1 MKRVFAY
8 KTHEYQADGIKQTI
22 EQGEAA
28 LVPDAIAD
36 RLVAANSTKLMIL
49 MDGEDLPEITPN
61 NKYVTTVKLRP
72 EYDRSMVPGGRLSPQ
87 KKELLRMA
95 RRRSRNAYLTVKP

>member
-8 KTHEYQADGIKQTI
+8 QEHTYLTDGIQQTI

-49 MDGEDLPEITPN
+49 MDGEALPEITSN
-61 NKYVTTVKLRP
+61 NEYVTTVKLAP
-72 EYDRSMVPGGRLSPQ
+72 DYDRSMIPGGRLSPQ

-95 RRRSRNAYLTVKP
+95 RRRARNARLTVTP